1 MGIRMRYG
9 NQVTTDERIRLET
22 VTGTE
27 PTETLLWTNDS
38 PSTARSSLN
47 ATLSQSLQNFQKI
60 RVEYSYNT
68 SSESASFYVVF
79 PVKNASGTYMFP
91 SGNTAQRMSIG
102 LNNASGNAFVRQFYV
117 SDDTTIHFNNAY
129 RVNASGNTN
138 TNLIPWFIYGIK

>member
-1 MGIRMRYG
+1 MAVRMRYG
-9 NQVTTDERIRLET
+9 SKAET
-22 VTGTE
+22 KKTTGTE
-27 PTETLLWTNDS
+27 PTETETLLWENDS

-68 SSESASFYVVF
+68 SSESASYYVVF

-91 SGNTAQRMSIG
+91 SGTTAQRMCIG
-102 LNNASGNAFVRQFYV
+102 LNNASGNQYVRLAYV
-117 SDDTTIHFNNAY
+117 VDDTTIHFMNAY